1 MTRLLAA
8 TDLMPKSEFAID
20 RAGLLADELG
30 ADLSLLHVVSPVSS
44 DRVLEQSLE
53 MAIARMKSRVRRPPW
68 RARTTPEVV
77 VRAGNPSRI
86 LLDTL
91 ASEEPSLLIVGPH
104 DRRSGVVDAL
114 AGTIVEK
121 AVSSRKSP
129 VLMVQQ
135 SANVAYRN
143 ILLALDVAP
152 ASRFALRAAESFVL
166 RRGAQATVIHA
177 CGADHG
183 VLRPVGAEAAR
194 VPMHADCSPG
204 EATAAIRALLEQE
217 STDSTRYELVVAESN
232 PLRAI
237 TRAIQTHEPDLLVM
251 GTRGDGRMRR
261 AVLGSVA
268 NQLLKVAACDVLIVP
283 RSAAEASLAPNAE
296 ATRTV
301 ERTHVGLNV

>member
-8 TDLMPKSEFAID
+8 TDLLPKSEFAID

-53 MAIARMKSRVRRPPW
+53 MAIARMKSRVRRPLW
-68 RARTTPEVV
+68 HAEATPEVV
-77 VRAGNPSRI
+77 VRAGNPARVI
-86 LLDTL
+86 LDTL

-143 ILLALDVAP
+143 VLLALDVAP
-152 ASRFALRAAESFVL
+152 ASRSALHAAESLVL
-166 RRGAQATVIHA
+166 RGGAQATVIHA

-183 VLRPVGAEAAR
+183 VLRPVGAEGID
-194 VPMHADCSPG
+194 VPTHADWSPR
-204 EATAAIRALLEQE
+204 EATEAMRALLEQE
-217 STDSTRYELVVAESN
+217 SADSTRYELVVADGN
-232 PLRAI
+232 PLRTI
-237 TRAIQTHEPDLLVM
+237 IRAIEAHKPDLLVM

-283 RSAAEASLAPNAE
+283 RGAAQVSLAPSAE
-296 ATRTV
+296 RAAASSAPVSARSF
-301 ERTHVGLNV
+301 